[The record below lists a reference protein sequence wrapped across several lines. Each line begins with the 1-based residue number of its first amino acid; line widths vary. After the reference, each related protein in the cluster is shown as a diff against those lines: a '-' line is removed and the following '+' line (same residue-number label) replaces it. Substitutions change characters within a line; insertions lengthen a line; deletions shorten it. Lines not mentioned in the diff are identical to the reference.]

1 MLTSNLAA
9 LIESG
14 VSMIIGT
21 RDASMR
27 PECIRALGARV
38 AADRSRLTVFV
49 PLATAGRAVANL
61 CDNGRIAVTFSRI
74 ADHHTVQLKGCVEAI
89 APADPDDRHTVDRYR
104 RAVASELEIAGLPQ
118 HVVFRVHH
126 WPCWAITLRPDE
138 VFDQS
143 PGPGAGQMVSGAE
156 QRLLGLPRCS
166 GSPSLPKTTVM
177 TLEQLDS
184 ACFQGLVPSLMA
196 TCDLHGEPNV
206 TYLSQV
212 FAVDSR
218 HVALSCQFFN
228 KTKRNLLEN
237 PFATVQLNDP
247 LSFQAWQLRLRYLRE
262 ETSGP
267 LFDAMAARIEVI
279 ASHTGMSGVFRL
291 RSADIH
297 EVLAVERLDDFLLAD
312 PVGEVEPPP
321 KPAAG
326 MRLGEL
332 QGLQTISARIAGAC
346 DLEQLLS
353 EALRALDELLGLE
366 HTMVLVLDDDG
377 SRLVALGSHG
387 YGESGLGPAG
397 SGAEVEV
404 GAGVIGT
411 AAATRRLV
419 RVAGI
424 GSGLS
429 YGRAVRDRQQA
440 LTPDHQLPPQIALPG
455 LPDAQAQ
462 LALPM
467 LVGSELVGVLAAES
481 RDPLAFDEWDEAFL
495 QIVANQIGVRIRS
508 FDDAEDDHDA
518 TRTPAHAGAAPA
530 ASAQARRRFVFYPH
544 DDAVFVDGEYLI
556 RNVPGRILWKILT
569 GYVTDGRRELSNRE
583 LRLDRSLGLPTYR
596 DNLESRLIL
605 LRKRL
610 QDRCPDVRL
619 VPVRRGRFALETSA
633 VIELE
638 ERRE

>member
-1 MLTSNLAA
+1 
-9 LIESG
+9 
-14 VSMIIGT
+14 
-21 RDASMR
+21 
-27 PECIRALGARV
+27 
-38 AADRSRLTVFV
+38 
-49 PLATAGRAVANL
+49 
-61 CDNGRIAVTFSRI
+61 
-74 ADHHTVQLKGCVEAI
+74 
-89 APADPDDRHTVDRYR
+89 
-104 RAVASELEIAGLPQ
+104 
-118 HVVFRVHH
+118 
-126 WPCWAITLRPDE
+126 
-138 VFDQS
+138 
-143 PGPGAGQMVSGAE
+143 
-156 QRLLGLPRCS
+156 
-166 GSPSLPKTTVM
+166 
-177 TLEQLDS
+177 
-184 ACFQGLVPSLMA
+184 
-196 TCDLHGEPNV
+196 
-206 TYLSQV
+206 
-212 FAVDSR
+212 
-218 HVALSCQFFN
+218 
-228 KTKRNLLEN
+228 
-237 PFATVQLNDP
+237 
-247 LSFQAWQLRLRYLRE
+247 
-262 ETSGP
+262 
-267 LFDAMAARIEVI
+267 
-279 ASHTGMSGVFRL
+279 
-291 RSADIH
+291 
-297 EVLAVERLDDFLLAD
+297 
-312 PVGEVEPPP
+312 
-321 KPAAG
+321 

-346 DLEQLLS
+346 DLEGLLS

-508 FDDAEDDHDA
+508 FDDAEDEHDA
-518 TRTPAHAGAAPA
+518 ARPPADTDAGPA
-530 ASAQARRRFVFYPH
+530 ATAQARRHFVFYPH

-569 GYVTDGRRELSNRE
+569 GFVADGRRELSNRE

-619 VPVRRGRFALETSA
+619 VPVRRGRFALETDA
-633 VIELE
+633 LIELE